1 MASGA
6 RCTCAGARLGVPWI
20 WFRRF
25 VVAAP
30 VSRQVALLKMGQ
42 ILRLYR
48 SPLASRPRG
57 PLADVT
63 RLACFVTGPRI
74 DAAGATNSRRTTPPR
89 SAELSSQYLGLG
101 FDESW

>member
-57 PLADVT
+57 PSSDVT
-63 RLACFVTGPRI
+63 GLACFSHRRA
-74 DAAGATNSRRTTPPR
+74 DRCRRRNKLAENHAAK
-89 SAELSSQYLGLG
+89 EC
-101 FDESW
+101 